1 MDISHKIRYNI
12 EFILRKQNNLR
23 GWYKF
28 TNAQK
33 QGAISTISTSIREFS
48 LDLSNIPIGYQNI
61 ISRFVN
67 NKTNSLVRYV
77 TKAAHLFEDSTHF
90 I

>member
-1 MDISHKIRYNI
+1 MVDTKAQMHK
-12 EFILRKQNNLR
+12 
-23 GWYKF
+23 
-28 TNAQK
+28 K

-67 NKTNSLVRYV
+67 NKTNSLVR
-77 TKAAHLFEDSTHF
+77 
-90 I
+90 